1 MPSRRRARRRGHED
15 RSRAGLAVEEFLQ
28 FVSPVQFTKP
38 QFVRRDVE
46 LGAAN
51 MRGRSSSISSGG
63 RIATSRSAGNADR
76 AFGKAAGGTGS
87 MAYVCNSFV
96 TWPACS

>member
-1 MPSRRRARRRGHED
+1 M
-15 RSRAGLAVEEFLQ
+15 
-28 FVSPVQFTKP
+28 KP

-46 LGAAN
+46 LGGVQLKRGDRTMAMLAAAN

-63 RIATSRSAGNADR
+63 RIATSRSAGNTAR

-87 MAYVCNSFV
+87 KAYVCNSFV